1 MPLDP
6 AIRKEMDAWHRK
18 CLEDLR
24 AAELDLG
31 AAPPLISDSL
41 FHCQQA
47 CEKILKALLC
57 GLQIPFRKTHDLNEL
72 GALVQD
78 LFPELDPHLDKIAH
92 LSSYAVE
99 SRYPSDA
106 PDPEFDEAT
115 ENLEIARNFVSRI
128 SELLTSF

>member
-6 AIRKEMDAWHRK
+6 AIRKEMDAWHHKSR
-18 CLEDLR
+18 EDLR
-24 AAELDLG
+24 AADLDLN
-31 AAPPLISDSL
+31 AEPPLISDSL

-72 GALVQD
+72 GALAQEV
-78 LFPELDPHLDKIAH
+78 FPDLDPHLDKIAH
-92 LSSYAVE
+92 LTTYAVE

-106 PDPEFDEAT
+106 PDPEFAEAA
-115 ENLEIARNFVSRI
+115 ENLEIAKNFVSKI